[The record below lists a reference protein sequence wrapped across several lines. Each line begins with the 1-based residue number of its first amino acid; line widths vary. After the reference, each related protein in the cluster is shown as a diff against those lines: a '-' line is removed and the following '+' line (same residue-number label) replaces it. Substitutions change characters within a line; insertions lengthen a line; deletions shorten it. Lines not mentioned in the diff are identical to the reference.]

1 MLEIFL
7 IALVILAVAA
17 LEMRDLL
24 SAVILLAGF
33 SLCLAVTFYWLQAPD
48 VALAEA
54 AVGTGVTTA
63 LFVVTIYK
71 TERRR

>member
-1 MLEIFL
+1 M

>member
-7 IALVILAVAA
+7 IALVILSVAA

-24 SAVILLAGF
+24 SAVIVLAGF

-63 LFVVTIYK
+63 FFVVAIYK
-71 TERRR
+71 TERRK

>member
-63 LFVVTIYK
+63 LFVVAIYK
-71 TERRR
+71 TERKR

>member
-71 TERRR
+71 TERKR

>member
-1 MLEIFL
+1 L

>member
-7 IALVILAVAA
+7 ISLVILAIAA

-24 SAVILLAGF
+24 SAVIVLAGF
-33 SLCLAVTFYWLQAPD
+33 SLCLAVSLYFLQAPD

-54 AVGTGVTTA
+54 AVGTGVSTA
-63 LFVVTIYK
+63 LFVVAIYK
-71 TERRR
+71 TKRGK

>member
-63 LFVVTIYK
+63 LFVVAIYK
-71 TERRR
+71 TEGKR